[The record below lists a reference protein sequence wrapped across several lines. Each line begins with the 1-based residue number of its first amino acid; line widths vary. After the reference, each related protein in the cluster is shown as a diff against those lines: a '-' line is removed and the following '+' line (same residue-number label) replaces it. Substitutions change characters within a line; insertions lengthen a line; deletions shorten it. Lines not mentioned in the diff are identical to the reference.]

1 MKVGD
6 LVHGRFEVIEVPL
19 RTNRAVALDRMT
31 GRRALTC
38 SGHGFLS
45 QASSSAMVRHLRT
58 LASPDL
64 AEVLAV
70 EPTVLALGEDEGT
83 PTRTELGH
91 LALDLL
97 ERCMAL
103 LTDGVTTDPDHAW
116 IARSGEAW
124 SLRIPAGLSALDD
137 SWTPMAELD
146 ARAIIVARCERW
158 LARHLGAEGPI
169 VSYEP
174 ASHAHAARAL
184 ARRVSDAGV
193 SARAAAVPDRPELG
207 WQRLDFDR
215 AEQLGRAEVAAR
227 ERSLR
232 GLRGAARK
240 KEIRYLPYLV
250 LPFAAVLHHQAC
262 RAFAKAD
269 SPRALALLDEAI
281 THDRTPRYL
290 TTKALVLEALGRE
303 NDAQGAHEDAVG
315 ALPRRFFPAAHETLS
330 LRSASEAA
338 HASRTAHAYGA
349 FLARRSELEQAAVWL
364 RHATRAAR
372 ALTDRFAASRHAALA
387 VVLLR
392 LRRHDEA
399 RAAARAAL
407 ALDAAE
413 PSALAVMARLG

>member
-215 AEQLGRAEVAAR
+215 AEQLGRAAVAAR

-262 RAFAKAD
+262 RAFEGSAA
-269 SPRALALLDEAI
+269 PRALALVDEAI
-281 THDRTPRYL
+281 ARDRIARYL
-290 TTKALVLEALGRE
+290 TTKALFLEALGRQDE
-303 NDAQGAHEDAVG
+303 ARRAHEDAVG
-315 ALPRRFFPAAHETLS
+315 ALPRGFFPAWYERPSRTAGGPH
-330 LRSASEAA
+330 AA
-338 HASRTAHAYGA
+338 RTAHAYGA
-349 FLARRSELEQAAVWL
+349 FLARQGELEQAALWL
-364 RHATRAAR
+364 THATRGPFES
-372 ALTDRFAASRHAALA
+372 TDRFAASRHGALA

-392 LRRHDEA
+392 LAREDEA
-399 RAAARAAL
+399 RAAAKAAL
-407 ALDAAE
+407 AFDAAE
-413 PSALAVMARLG
+413 PSALAVMARLV